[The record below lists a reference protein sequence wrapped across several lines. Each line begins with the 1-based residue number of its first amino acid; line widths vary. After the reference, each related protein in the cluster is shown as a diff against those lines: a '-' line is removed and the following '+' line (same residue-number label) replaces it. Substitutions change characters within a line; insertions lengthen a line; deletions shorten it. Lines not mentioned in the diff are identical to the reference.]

1 MTWQRLIRFEDES
14 GHERFGDPCIDH
26 ADDLYPSLPKKE
38 LLAHVYDGGG
48 PFELSKTGEK
58 CVVKGLLRVLEPTD
72 VPIIKCIGLNYMKH
86 SKHTEFPS

>member
-26 ADDLYPSLPKKE
+26 ADDLYTSLQKKE

-48 PFELSKTGEK
+48 PFALSKTGEK
-58 CVVKGLLRVLEPTD
+58 CTVKRLLRVLEPTD
-72 VPIIKCIGLNYMKH
+72 VPIVKCIGLNYMKH
-86 SKHTEFPS
+86 SKNTDLP